1 MLDVY
6 KYIYF
11 LYLYIRS
18 HIYIYI
24 IFLKIHINIRTYYT
38 PYMYISILVLPF
50 TALPKF
56 FNGRIAF
63 SMGFKHVS
71 CHQGWSLE
79 ILFIVNDGRLWKP
92 SLPPGGNCQR
102 CDRSPFLRGFRS
114 FWSHFVGAK
123 KSTKEAAHVSGQI
136 ITTFP
141 AEVTLNGGEK

>member
-1 MLDVY
+1 M
-6 KYIYF
+6 YIYIV
-11 LYLYIRS
+11 YLYICS

-24 IFLKIHINIRTYYT
+24 SKYMTNTHILYT
-38 PYMYISILVLPF
+38 LYVHFDFCPSFF

-92 SLPPGGNCQR
+92 SLPPGVATVSVTYLEGSVVFGAILFGRKNQ
-102 CDRSPFLRGFRS
+102 PKKQHMYILMVLFRDDVHS
-114 FWSHFVGAK
+114 
-123 KSTKEAAHVSGQI
+123 
-136 ITTFP
+136 ITS
-141 AEVTLNGGEK
+141 